1 MGIKIANPE
10 EMPALVFDKVH
21 MHELIISQPYFIDN
35 NKQPEYNLSIAY
47 KLFAVDNENNRYY
60 SKKPVYINIQDYLAE
75 AYKLAMQGDVRL
87 AQAMAA
93 IEQALAV
100 ILEQQNRHGA
110 TEIY

>member
-1 MGIKIANPE
+1 MGIKVEHPE
-10 EMPALVFDKVH
+10 QMPALVFDKIH
-21 MHELIISQPYFIDN
+21 LHELSITQPYFTDN

-47 KLFAVDNENNRYY
+47 KLFALDDENVRHYT
-60 SKKPVYINIQDYLAE
+60 KKPVYINIQDYLAE
-75 AYKLAMQGDVRL
+75 AYKLAVQGDMRL

-100 ILEQQNRHGA
+100 ILEQQNRHGN